1 MISANDRITLARELE
16 NPSTAPTAL
25 KTILKSEFPSFGPD
39 FDGAIK
45 ALEMTETLY
54 VQLAQVLLTQGV
66 PTLLKEIVGLQVI
79 REEANNT
86 RDAIAAWLAV
96 HPEYVKTTAN
106 REALEQFIDGQDWP
120 WTVSNL
126 EKAWKA
132 LMLAGKLEEDPQ
144 KGGLNFRLP
153 GQRDPGRAIDGDVLP
168 RKRVGNMSALEFAN
182 AIANSKKFRD
192 KVNEGPAVS
201 SPAGITDA
209 ERELRAENTKKQAS
223 KQELQ
228 RKINQMP
235 SRTYDAWIKQPGNQA
250 LVDSLYAHA

>member
-1 MISANDRITLARELE
+1 MISANDRIILARELE
-16 NPSTAPTAL
+16 DSSTAPTAL
-25 KTILKSEFPSFGPD
+25 RTILKSEFPSFGPD

-45 ALEMTETLY
+45 ALELTETLY
-54 VQLAQVLLTQGV
+54 VQLAQVLITQGV
-66 PTLLKEIVGLQVI
+66 PALLKEIVGLQVI
-79 REEANNT
+79 REEQNNT
-86 RDAIAAWLAV
+86 RDAIAGWLVV

-106 REALEQFIDGQDWP
+106 REALEQFIDGQNWP

-126 EKAWKA
+126 EKAWKS

-144 KGGLNFRLP
+144 GGLNFRLP

-168 RKRVGNMSALEFAN
+168 RKRVGNMSAAEFAN

-192 KVNEGPAVS
+192 KVNEGPAIVS
-201 SPAGITDA
+201 PVEATEA
-209 ERELRAENTKKQAS
+209 ERALRAENHKKQAS

-235 SRTYDAWIKQPGNQA
+235 SRTYDEWIKQPGNQA
-250 LVDSLYAHA
+250 LVDGLYAHA